1 MPFSRHL
8 RPISVLLVGGCGH
21 WAAAENHIPAI
32 LALKKNG
39 QPVHVAAICDPRD
52 PYDPA
57 LLEHMP
63 HLATVVTQDQPTWIR
78 PQAGKPT
85 QVLER
90 RLQQAHEEHHF
101 DAVIVACDPV
111 AHFPYLK
118 WATSQAIHVLCDKPI
133 ICVQD
138 AAFNPD
144 RAAEIGLRFEELLRE
159 HRAQPGHL
167 FAVPLRRRANDAFI
181 HAGNLIRDLYDT
193 HHQPLTMGHITVSG
207 GHFRLAE
214 EYALGNAHGYT
225 HGVGALAFSSYHY
238 LDEMTRYLLLA
249 PGPVTTLRLTLQ
261 YVRRVGDHL
270 RTSLNPISGLRG
282 SGGSGGFQDV
292 LGTLL
297 RRRSETE
304 LPAVDLSERVLLA
317 EMDFG
322 FSIDLLNAQQESL
335 GVLVYSFLSNSYS
348 NRSVG
353 ALARDAQDAVAYRE
367 KGRMSQYVIDLHQGP
382 LQHVRLSKNDAVGDH
397 YRIRLEHRR
406 NPLIGGTG
414 RLENVYEDAHNSST
428 VTPQDITAAFLTMAA
443 GSDPDPALVD
453 KIAFLDGQTL
463 THRVFAGMYEL
474 IAARHHDARP
484 CPSVLVDI
492 P

>member
-1 MPFSRHL
+1 MPFSHNL
-8 RPISVLLVGGCGH
+8 RPISILLVGGCGH
-21 WAAAENHIPAI
+21 WAAAENHIPAV
-32 LALKKNG
+32 LTLKKHG

-63 HLATVVTQDQPTWIR
+63 HLETVLTQDRPTWIR
-78 PQAGKPT
+78 PQPGEPAHA
-85 QVLER
+85 LER
-90 RLQQAHEEHHF
+90 RLQQAHQQHHF

-118 WATSQAIHVLCDKPI
+118 WATAQGIHVLCDKPI
-133 ICVQD
+133 ICIEN
-138 AAFNPD
+138 AAFDPE
-144 RAAEIGLRFEELLRE
+144 RAAQIGPRFEELLHAHQAR
-159 HRAQPGHL
+159 PGHL
-167 FAVPLRRRANDAFI
+167 FAVPLRRRANDAFV
-181 HAGNLIRDLYDT
+181 HTGALISDLYQA
-193 HHQPLTMGHITVSG
+193 HHQPLTMGHIAVSG

-238 LDEMTRYLLLA
+238 IDEMTRYLQLA
-249 PGPVTTLRLTLQ
+249 TGPITALRLSLQ

-270 RTSLNPISGLRG
+270 ATSLNAPDGPD
-282 SGGSGGFQDV
+282 DV

-297 RRRSETE
+297 RPRSEAE

-322 FSIDLLNAQQESL
+322 FTMDLLNDQQQSL
-335 GVLVYSFLSNSYS
+335 GILTYTFTSNSCS

-353 ALARDAQDAVAYRE
+353 ALARDAGDVVPFRE

-382 LQHVRLSKNDAVGDH
+382 LQHLRLSKNDAVGDH
-397 YRIRLEHRR
+397 YQIRLEHRR

-414 RLENVYEDAHNSST
+414 RTETVYEDAHNSST

-443 GSDPDPALVD
+443 GNDPDPAVTG
-453 KIAFLDGQTL
+453 KIAFIEGQVL
-463 THRVFAGMYEL
+463 AHRVFAAMYEL
-474 IAARHHDARP
+474 IAAHHHQPQPRQPRP
-484 CPSVLVDI
+484 TVLVEL